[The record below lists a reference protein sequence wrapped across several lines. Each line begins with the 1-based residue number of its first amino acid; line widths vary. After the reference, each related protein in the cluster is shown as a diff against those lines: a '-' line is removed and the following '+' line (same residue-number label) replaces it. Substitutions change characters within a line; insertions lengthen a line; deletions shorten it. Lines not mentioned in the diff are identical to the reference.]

1 MSVVGPEIILYSS
14 FGAYYLRWH
23 IHVKP
28 SAKRRKLK
36 SMQRLKT
43 AVVGVGALGRHHLRW
58 LAELEGSELLG
69 LYDVDNEKADKYSKE
84 YNVRAFDSLDDLAEE
99 VEAVSVVVPTTA
111 HFEIASRLIEK
122 GIHCLIEKPVTL
134 SVEQAAQ
141 LAELAETKNVKV
153 TVGQIESFNPA
164 VRALAEYDIK
174 PAFIEAH
181 RLAAFDPRGTDV
193 AVVLDLMIHD
203 IDLVLALTEGDIVD
217 IQASAVA
224 VVSEQ
229 VDIANA
235 RITFDSGAVANLTA
249 SRISLNPMRKL
260 RIFQQSGYF
269 SLDLAKKQADIY
281 RLAGEGEAAD
291 GFRVPLG
298 KSGKDVVYVKKEDD
312 GQDMLAAELKAFLT
326 AVSDDTPVAVTLA
339 RATEALRVALEI
351 ERIGKES
358 LSRMMTSDLA

>member
-1 MSVVGPEIILYSS
+1 MPKI
-14 FGAYYLRWH
+14 
-23 IHVKP
+23 
-28 SAKRRKLK
+28 
-36 SMQRLKT
+36 KT

-58 LAELEGSELLG
+58 LSQLEQSDLVG
-69 LYDVDNEKADKYSKE
+69 LYDTDTDKAARY
-84 YNVRAFDSLDDLAEE
+84 AEE
-99 VEAVSVVVPTTA
+99 YKVEAFTSLEKLAGRVEAVSIVVPTT
-111 HFEIASRLIEK
+111 HHHDIAALLIDR

-134 SVEQAAQ
+134 SVEQAA
-141 LAELAETKNVKV
+141 ELAEAARRKNVKV

-164 VRALAEYDIK
+164 VRALSTFDIH

-203 IDLVLALTEGDIVD
+203 IDLVLWFIKANIVD

-224 VVSEQ
+224 VASET

-235 RITFDSGAVANLTA
+235 RLTFDNGAVANLTA

-269 SLDLAKKQADIY
+269 SLDLAKKQADVY
-281 RLAGEGEAAD
+281 RMARPNEPAEGL
-291 GFRVPLG
+291 RLPLG
-298 KSGKDVVYVKKEDD
+298 KSGKDIIYVKKEDD
-312 GQDMLAAELKAFLT
+312 GQDMLAAELGAFLD
-326 AVSDDTPVAVTLA
+326 AVAGNRPVVVTLE

-358 LSRMMTSDLA
+358 LARMLTANPT